1 MFTWLKQ
8 NPITH
13 LSLMMWRYAE
23 GSRKLLA
30 LYSCGAL
37 IAVLISLLSPLAMA
51 KVISAVEK
59 LQGEDLLSATIR
71 NGLLYALVGF
81 GFWFFHG
88 PSRVLE
94 LTTAYV
100 IRRRFQLAFFRKV
113 TLLPPRWHKEH
124 HSGETIDQIAK
135 ASGALGQFAE
145 SWFEVLHISVRF
157 IGSVVILTWLMPY
170 AGIFVIVVSTL
181 IAVVIVCFDKYLVA
195 QYDLFNKSMN
205 RLASAIQDYL
215 TNVETVISLRLEERV
230 AVEVNNRAEV
240 GTPIWKK
247 AAVISESK
255 WFTTSMLID
264 GMHVSVIVG
273 YVALANYSRKP
284 VEIAA
289 VYLLAEYLKN
299 IADSFFRFTWRY
311 GDLLT
316 KSTMVRA
323 ADHIEES
330 YDKEVKGTEEA
341 RLPENWRRLDISNIN
356 FSHEDTGET
365 VTAGGVRD
373 ISLTL
378 ERGKSYAFVGESGSG
393 KSTLLKILRGL
404 HPVQDEVVVCD
415 GVRLP
420 LGLTHVAHHTTL
432 IPQEPE
438 IFADTI
444 RFNVTLGVEASD
456 ELVKEALAKARFLPV
471 VSRLAKG
478 LNADIAEKGVSLS
491 GGEKQRLAVARGLFF
506 VKESNFEII
515 LLDEPTSSVDVRN
528 ERLIYETI
536 LDEFRSRCIVTA
548 IHKFNLLH
556 MFDEILVFSQG
567 ELIERGT
574 QESLLAQDGEFARLW
589 KLYSDTET
597 KQVQGFK

>member
-13 LSLMMWRYAE
+13 LTLVMWRYAE
-23 GSRKLLA
+23 GSRKLLV

-37 IAVLISLLSPLAMA
+37 IAVLISLLAPLAMA

-59 LQGEDLLSATIR
+59 LQGDDLLGATVR

-94 LTTAYV
+94 VTTAYE
-100 IRRRFQLAFFRKV
+100 IKRRFQVAFFRKV
-113 TLLPPRWHKEH
+113 TLLPTRWHKEH

-135 ASGALGQFAE
+135 ASSALGLFAE

-157 IGSVVILTWLMPY
+157 LGSVAFLTWLMPF
-170 AGIFVIVVSTL
+170 AGIFVIAVSVL
-181 IAVVIVCFDKYLVA
+181 IAVVIVIFDKYLVE
-195 QYDLFNKSMN
+195 QYDLFNKRMN
-205 RLASAIQDYL
+205 EVAAAIQDYL
-215 TNVETVISLRLEERV
+215 TNVGTVISLRLEERV

-240 GTPIWKK
+240 GTSICKK
-247 AAVISESK
+247 ASVINESK

-264 GMHVSVIVG
+264 GMHVSVLVG
-273 YVALANYSRKP
+273 YVAFANYSQKP

-311 GDLLT
+311 GELLT
-316 KSTMVRA
+316 KSTLLRA
-323 ADHIEES
+323 VDHIEES

-341 RLPENWRRLDISNIN
+341 RLPDNWRRLDISHIN
-356 FSHEDTGET
+356 FSHEVVGEMSA
-365 VTAGGVRD
+365 AGGVKD

-378 ERGKSYAFVGESGSG
+378 EQGKSYAFVGESGSG

-404 HPVQDEVVVCD
+404 HPVHDEVVMCD
-415 GVRLP
+415 GEKLP

-456 ELVKEALAKARFLPV
+456 ELVREALEKARFLPV

-478 LNADIAEKGVSLS
+478 LNTDIAEKGVSLS

-506 VKESNFEII
+506 VKESNSEII

-536 LDEFRSRCIVTA
+536 LKEFRSRCIVTA

-567 ELIERGT
+567 YLIERGT
-574 QESLLAQDGEFARLW
+574 QEALLARNGEFARLW
-589 KLYSDTET
+589 YLYSDTDT
-597 KQVQGFK
+597 QQVQGLQ